1 MTVEEQLA
9 EIAGKVGE
17 IKGAVD
23 GLRTRFE
30 DRQDAIDKILGQV
43 TDTFFVSRPG
53 CDALSSSRIT
63 SRVSGL
69 FLLSWAALASQW
81 LLSLFREH

>member
-1 MTVEEQLA
+1 MTVEKQLA
-9 EIAGKVGE
+9 DIAGKVGE

-23 GLRTRFE
+23 GLRDRFE
-30 DRQDAIDKILGQV
+30 DRQDAIDTRLGQV
-43 TDTFFVSRPG
+43 MDTFFVSRPG
-53 CDALSSSRIT
+53 CDALSSSSPM

-69 FLLSWAALASQW
+69 FSLSWAALASQW

>member
-1 MTVEEQLA
+1 MTIAEQLA
-9 EIAGKVGE
+9 DIAGKLGE
-17 IKGAVD
+17 TKGAVE
-23 GLRTRFE
+23 GLRNRFE
-30 DRQDAIDKILGQV
+30 DRLAAVDDKLDKV

-53 CDALSSSRIT
+53 CDALSGSSPM

-69 FLLSWAALASQW
+69 FSLSWAALASQW